1 MTPFEKAD
9 KARQLLDDAMFQA
22 VLADIRARLV
32 GKLEASAIGDVD
44 AHHQAALMLQLLR
57 QIPELLKQYTDEH
70 EMQKQREAQ
79 DSWIAS
85 ARQRFGRPWR

>member
-32 GKLEASAIGDVD
+32 GKLETSAIGDVD
-44 AHHQAALMLQLLR
+44 THHQAALMLQLLR
-57 QIPELLKQYTDEH
+57 
-70 EMQKQREAQ
+70 
-79 DSWIAS
+79 
-85 ARQRFGRPWR
+85 